1 MVIRGRGKA
10 RCSFCPTST
19 GLQIFIFNNSSIRL
33 QTALWS
39 GTFLFWGCNYALLKR
54 IPPPIPSTLGRQWL
68 PLAPHIS
75 PWNSAHISLSRPFIK
90 IYSFVPSA
98 VSSLCW
104 PGPLPDK
111 DLLKD
116 CWMHRNSWH
125 PLKSWLMMSG
135 SQALKSS
142 EYRVGDWKAWPTLNV
157 ST

>member
-1 MVIRGRGKA
+1 MVIRGGGKA

-19 GLQIFIFNNSSIRL
+19 GLQTFIFNNSSIRPEP
-33 QTALWS
+33 ALWP
-39 GTFLFWGCNYALLKR
+39 GTLLFWGCNSALLKR

-90 IYSFVPSA
+90 IFSFVPSA

-111 DLLKD
+111 DSIKT
-116 CWMHRNSWH
+116 CWKTVECTEILGILW
-125 PLKSWLMMSG
+125 K
-135 SQALKSS
+135 
-142 EYRVGDWKAWPTLNV
+142 VDWWCLAAKPWRAVNTE
-157 ST
+157 